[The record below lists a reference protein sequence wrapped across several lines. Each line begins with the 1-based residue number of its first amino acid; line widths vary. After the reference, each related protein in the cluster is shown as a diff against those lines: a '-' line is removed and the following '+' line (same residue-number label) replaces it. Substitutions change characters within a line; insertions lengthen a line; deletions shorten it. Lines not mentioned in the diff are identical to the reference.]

1 MEHADA
7 MARVKRL
14 VSFYLMIGVYLRLE
28 SYQRVTKD
36 LIESVRES
44 LTRVDLDQVEK
55 MVVEMLASTDRRILV
70 LGAGRSGLM
79 GRAFAMRLMHLGFQ
93 VYVMGETITPSIGRG
108 DLIIALSGSG
118 TTKLVVTAAEIGKTV
133 GARII
138 AITSYLD
145 SDIAKLAD
153 HIVIIKGRTKVADER
168 DYFLRQLMGEHEP
181 MAPLGTVFEVSMMTF
196 LDGIVVELMRRLGLT
211 ENELRKRHATIE

>member
-1 MEHADA
+1 
-7 MARVKRL
+7 
-14 VSFYLMIGVYLRLE
+14 MIGVYLRLE

>member
-1 MEHADA
+1 
-7 MARVKRL
+7 
-14 VSFYLMIGVYLRLE
+14 MIGVYLRLE

-44 LTRVDLDQVEK
+44 LTRVNLDQVEK
-55 MVVEMLASTDRRILV
+55 MIVEMLVSTDRRILV
-70 LGAGRSGLM
+70 IGTGRSGLV

-108 DLIIALSGSG
+108 DLVLALSGSG

-133 GARII
+133 GAKII
-138 AITSYLD
+138 AVTSYPD

-153 HIVIIKGRTKVADER
+153 HIVVIKGRTKVADEQ

-181 MAPLGTVFEVSMMTF
+181 MAPLGTVFEISMMTF
-196 LDGIVVELMRRLGLT
+196 LDGVVVELMRRLGLT
-211 ENELRKRHATIE
+211 EKELRKRHATIE

>member
-1 MEHADA
+1 
-7 MARVKRL
+7 
-14 VSFYLMIGVYLRLE
+14 MIGVYLRLE

-44 LTRVDLDQVEK
+44 LNRVNLDEVEK
-55 MVVEMLASTDRRILV
+55 MIVEMLASTDRRILV
-70 LGAGRSGLM
+70 LGAGRSGLI

-133 GARII
+133 GAKII
-138 AITSYLD
+138 AITSYSD
-145 SDIAKLAD
+145 SDIAELAD

>member
-1 MEHADA
+1 

>member
-1 MEHADA
+1 
-7 MARVKRL
+7 
-14 VSFYLMIGVYLRLE
+14 MIGVYLRLE

-44 LTRVDLDQVEK
+44 LTRVNLDQVEK
-55 MVVEMLASTDRRILV
+55 MIVEMLVSTDRRILV
-70 LGAGRSGLM
+70 IGTGRSGLV

-108 DLIIALSGSG
+108 DLVIALSGSG

-133 GARII
+133 GAKII
-138 AITSYLD
+138 AVTSYPD

-153 HIVIIKGRTKVADER
+153 HIVIIKGRTKVADEQ

-181 MAPLGTVFEVSMMTF
+181 MAPLGTVFEISMMTF
-196 LDGIVVELMRRLGLT
+196 LDGVVVELMRRLGLT